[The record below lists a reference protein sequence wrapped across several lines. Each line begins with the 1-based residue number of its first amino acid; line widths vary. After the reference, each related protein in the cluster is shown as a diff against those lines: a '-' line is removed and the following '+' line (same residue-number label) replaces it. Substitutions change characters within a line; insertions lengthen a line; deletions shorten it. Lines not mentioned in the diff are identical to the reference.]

1 MIFGTV
7 TYAWITMASVNTLEG
22 MSLTATSG
30 NELLISID
38 GIHYG
43 RDLPASALENLLNEI
58 ELVDVTSPDGINFI
72 RGGLNADDIVVKNI
86 HYLSFELWLQ
96 TEQPEHQVYLV
107 DNVSKLIQFDTTMSG
122 TYVVSRGVN
131 WKSNFTFINGPLIG
145 DLIEKGDE
153 HVYYASEAVRI
164 SIQEIKDLDNPLDT
178 RSDEELNTFIYDP
191 SENQDR
197 GYGVSYGALSYFL
210 VSAQIAIDL
219 PTIMQ
224 DVSYRLS
231 TFDINDPY
239 KALDDESMIAS
250 LQPSESTG
258 STGKTL
264 YRGKI
269 IINVWIEGWDA
280 DAFNSILSDRIKVQ
294 LKFKAAR
301 SSSQYE

>member
-1 MIFGTV
+1 
-7 TYAWITMASVNTLEG
+7 MASVNTLEG

-38 GIHYG
+38 GIHYD
-43 RDLPASALENLLNEI
+43 RDLPASALEDLLNEI
-58 ELVDVTSPDGINFI
+58 ELVDVTSPDGINFV
-72 RGGLNADDIVVKNI
+72 RGGLNADDIVLPNI

-122 TYVVSRGVN
+122 TYVVSRGVT
-131 WKSNFTFINGPLIG
+131 WKSNFTFVNGPSIG
-145 DLIEKGDE
+145 DLIEKGEE
-153 HVYYASEAVRI
+153 HTYYGSEAVRI

-178 RSDEELNTFIYDP
+178 RSSEQLSTFIYDP
-191 SENQDR
+191 SENENR
-197 GYGVSYGALSYFL
+197 GYGVSYGAFSYFL
-210 VSAQIAIDL
+210 VSAQISIDL

-231 TFDINDPY
+231 SFDINDPY
-239 KALDDESMIAS
+239 TALDDESMIAS
-250 LQPSESTG
+250 LQPSETTG
-258 STGKTL
+258 PTGKTL

-280 DAFNSILSDRIKVQ
+280 DAFNSILNDRIKIQ

-301 SSSQYE
+301 SSILYE